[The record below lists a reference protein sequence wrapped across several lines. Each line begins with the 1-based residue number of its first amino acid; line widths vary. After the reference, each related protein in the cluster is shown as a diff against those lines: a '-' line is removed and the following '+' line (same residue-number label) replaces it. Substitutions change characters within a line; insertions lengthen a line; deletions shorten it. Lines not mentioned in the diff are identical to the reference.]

1 MDPKD
6 EIKAKVDI
14 VELIGEY
21 VKLKKAGKNFKGL
34 CPFHTEKTPSFMV
47 SPERQ
52 SWHCFG
58 CQKHGDSFS
67 FLMEMEG
74 MDFPEAL
81 RTLGT
86 RVGIEI
92 QSRDIRFESTS
103 IKERI
108 LAVNSLAQSY
118 FHYLLTSHETGRRGR
133 AYLSKRGLLDE
144 TIQAFQLGYAPNS
157 WDATS
162 KFLQT
167 KGFSANELLHAGLL
181 VPSDRGRPYDR
192 FRGRVIFPLRDIH
205 GNVVGFAGRT
215 LTEESVKYVNTPE
228 TPVFIKGRTLF
239 GLDQTKQDI
248 RMAKNAVLVEGEIDM
263 LMAYQDG
270 VKWTVAVKGTALTDD
285 QIQLL
290 KRYTNEAIVCFDP
303 DVAGTS
309 ATLRG
314 IERAHALGLAVS
326 VVSLPQGLDPA
337 DYVLKYPGTLESKL
351 AQNRPLY
358 DFWMETVIGQ
368 FQLENPTQKR
378 RAVEMFLPILA
389 GIESRIEQSLI
400 TERFATLVGVDIGV
414 VKQELTRHYRPR
426 YRDIATPPEL
436 PVPAS
441 LLHEREQ
448 YFFTVLFLRKRM
460 KKSDLDSIAEMDFVT
475 TTGKAIFTL
484 LSAQFQE
491 YNEQDAEEVLKH
503 LPPTMRKVVAPLVF
517 AEISEDLDCE
527 RELRL
532 IKRSLR
538 HATIRRQ
545 LREVSRLLKIAQ
557 ARKEMDRIE
566 SYETELSRL
575 TQALQTL
582 YP

>member
-14 VELIGEY
+14 VELVGEY

-47 SPERQ
+47 SPDRQ

-58 CQKHGDSFS
+58 CSKGGDSFS
-67 FLMEMEG
+67 FLMEIEG
-74 MDFPEAL
+74 MDFPEAM
-81 RTLGT
+81 RTLGA

-92 QSRDIRFESTS
+92 QSRNIQFESTS

-108 LAVNSLAQSY
+108 LAANSLAQSY
-118 FHYLLTSHETGRRGR
+118 FHYLLTQHETGRRGR
-133 AYLSKRGLLDE
+133 AYLSERGLLDE
-144 TIQAFQLGYAPNS
+144 TIQTFQLGYAPNS

-167 KGFSANELLHAGLL
+167 KGFSSDELLQAGLL

-192 FRGRVIFPLRDIH
+192 FRGRVMFPLRDIH

-215 LTEESVKYVNTPE
+215 LTEESAKYVNSPE
-228 TPVFIKGRTLF
+228 TPVFTKGRTLF

-248 RMAKNAVLVEGEIDM
+248 RTAKNAVLVEGEMDM

-290 KRYTNEAIVCFDP
+290 KRYTHEAIVCFDP

-314 IERAHALGLAVS
+314 IERAHALGLGIS
-326 VVSLPQGLDPA
+326 VVSLPDGLDPA
-337 DYVLKYPGTLESKL
+337 DYIRARPGTLTVCL
-351 AQNRPLY
+351 GHAQGIY
-358 DFWMETVIGQ
+358 DFWMETIVSQ

-378 RAVEMFLPILA
+378 RAVEAFLPVLA
-389 GIESRIEQSLI
+389 GIENRIEQTLI
-400 TERFATLVGVDIGV
+400 VERFATLVGVDLGV
-414 VKQELTRHYRPR
+414 VKQELARLRQPR
-426 YRDIATPPEL
+426 RVDIAAP
-436 PVPAS
+436 PVPPGRAFS
-441 LLHEREQ
+441 LPKREQ
-448 YFFTVLFLRKRM
+448 YFFTVLFLGKSV
-460 KKSDLDSIAEMDFVT
+460 KKSDLEGIAEMDFVT
-475 TTGKAIFTL
+475 TTGKAVFAL
-484 LSAQFQE
+484 LFSQLQE
-491 YNEQDAEEVLKH
+491 YNERDAEDVLKH
-503 LPPTMRKVVAPLVF
+503 LPLTMRKVVQPLVF
-517 AEISEDLDCE
+517 AEISEDLDRE

-538 HATIRRQ
+538 HARIRRQ
-545 LREVSRLLKIAQ
+545 LRETSRLLKIAQ
-557 ARKEMDRIE
+557 ARKEMDQIE
-566 SYETELSRL
+566 SYETELSHL
-575 TQALQTL
+575 TQDLQEL